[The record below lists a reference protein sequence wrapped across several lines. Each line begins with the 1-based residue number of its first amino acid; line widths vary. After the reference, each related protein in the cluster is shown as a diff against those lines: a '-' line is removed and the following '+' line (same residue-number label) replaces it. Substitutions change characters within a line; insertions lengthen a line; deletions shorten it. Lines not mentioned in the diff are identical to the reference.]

1 MVDDSRAGF
10 VQGSYEGLI
19 TLENI
24 LNQGSVLPV
33 NLQNV
38 LDKLL
43 GHLKQKIDY
52 LEKIIK
58 VVGMQ
63 LNTLVEAKP
72 AKIVAGFFW

>member
-1 MVDDSRAGF
+1 MVDYGRAGF

-52 LEKIIK
+52 LE
-58 VVGMQ
+58 Q
-63 LNTLVEAKP
+63 
-72 AKIVAGFFW
+72 